1 MAKIIVVG
9 DAMVIESAH
18 ALETIKTLE
27 KYRPKALTLLDSKG
41 ENEIFRVG
49 TTDGEGKINHYG
61 ASFGSVSRNGEDRAV
76 ITMKIPADVTDVLA
90 YIEDTVG
97 AAIINLNKV
106 EEQFDEALAGVDADR
121 TAIRESIT
129 IM

>member
-9 DAMVIESAH
+9 DAMIIESAH

-27 KYRPKALTLLDSKG
+27 KYRPKALALFDATG
-41 ENEIFRVG
+41 ENEVFRVG
-49 TTDGEGKINHYG
+49 TTDGEGKINAYG

-76 ITMKIPADVTDVLA
+76 ITMKIPAEVTDVYA
-90 YIEDTVG
+90 YIEDIVG
-97 AAIINLNKV
+97 TAIINLNKI
-106 EEQFDEALAGVDADR
+106 ESQFDEALAGVDADR
-121 TAIRESIT
+121 TVIRDSIT